1 MAHKRL
7 FVYAVLLAICYLV
20 GVTWAETAAQTLP
33 AIGTNSNNN
42 SNAQPAPVAAPAA
55 PAAAAPPAKQVPA
68 PNAAPPA
75 KVIGQPVSAA
85 PGKSSSNSSST
96 TECVCAGALLPRL
109 DANGKELPI
118 CAECKCSHVARNTT
132 LIKVVVIIV
141 IWIISIL
148 VIYMLFLMCLDPLLN
163 KRVKANYQE
172 HTNEDVHNKL
182 SRYKGIQYS
191 LLVTA
196 QGEDD
201 EDDDVDADA
210 AQLDE
215 PTPPLPAVNNQEL
228 SARANVLNR
237 VGHQQDK
244 WKRQVR
250 EQRRHIYDRHTMLN

>member
-20 GVTWAETAAQTLP
+20 GVTWAETAAQSSP
-33 AIGTNSNNN
+33 VIGSSNNN
-42 SNAQPAPVAAPAA
+42 ASHPSAPVAAAAPAA
-55 PAAAAPPAKQVPA
+55 PAKQTGATPPPSVAPP
-68 PNAAPPA
+68 PNVVG
-75 KVIGQPVSAA
+75 KTVDNA
-85 PGKSSSNSSST
+85 PGQSPSNSSSST
-96 TECVCAGALLPRL
+96 APSTECVCAGALLPRL

-172 HTNEDVHNKL
+172 HTNED
-182 SRYKGIQYS
+182 
-191 LLVTA
+191 
-196 QGEDD
+196 
-201 EDDDVDADA
+201 
-210 AQLDE
+210 DE
-215 PTPPLPAVNNQEL
+215 PTPPMPSVNNQEL

>member
-20 GVTWAETAAQTLP
+20 GVTWAETAAQSSP
-33 AIGTNSNNN
+33 VIGSNNN
-42 SNAQPAPVAAPAA
+42 ASQLSAPAAPAA
-55 PAAAAPPAKQVPA
+55 PAKQTGDSPPPAVAPPP
-68 PNAAPPA
+68 
-75 KVIGQPVSAA
+75 KVIGKTVANA
-85 PGKSSSNSSST
+85 PGQSSSNSSSST
-96 TECVCAGALLPRL
+96 APSTECVCAGALLPRL

-172 HTNEDVHNKL
+172 HTNED
-182 SRYKGIQYS
+182 
-191 LLVTA
+191 
-196 QGEDD
+196 
-201 EDDDVDADA
+201 
-210 AQLDE
+210 DE
-215 PTPPLPAVNNQEL
+215 PTPPMPAVNNQEL

>member
-20 GVTWAETAAQTLP
+20 GVTWAETASQTSP
-33 AIGTNSNNN
+33 VVGSNNN
-42 SNAQPAPVAAPAA
+42 ASHMSAPAVPVAPEVPVA
-55 PAAAAPPAKQVPA
+55 PAKQTGAVLSPT
-68 PNAAPPA
+68 AASPP
-75 KVIGQPVSAA
+75 KVIGKSEPANPAQ
-85 PGKSSSNSSST
+85 SSSNSSST
-96 TECVCAGALLPRL
+96 AAPSTECVCAGALLPRL
-109 DANGKELPI
+109 DSNGKELPI

-172 HTNEDVHNKL
+172 HTNED
-182 SRYKGIQYS
+182 
-191 LLVTA
+191 
-196 QGEDD
+196 
-201 EDDDVDADA
+201 
-210 AQLDE
+210 DE

>member
-7 FVYAVLLAICYLV
+7 FIYAVLLAICYLV
-20 GVTWAETAAQTLP
+20 GVTWAETASQTLP
-33 AIGTNSNNN
+33 GGGPSNTN
-42 SNAQPAPVAAPAA
+42 ATPPVAPPAA
-55 PAAAAPPAKQVPA
+55 KAAAAAAAEVAGSGTAQKAANPTPTSPA
-68 PNAAPPA
+68 PPKANPLVP
-75 KVIGQPVSAA
+75 GQ
-85 PGKSSSNSSST
+85 KSSISNSTAANT
-96 TECVCAGALLPRL
+96 TDCVCAGALLPRL

-132 LIKVVVIIV
+132 LIKVRSTAYSFFVNLINIPPLCAQVVVIIV

-172 HTNEDVHNKL
+172 HTNED
-182 SRYKGIQYS
+182 
-191 LLVTA
+191 
-196 QGEDD
+196 
-201 EDDDVDADA
+201 
-210 AQLDE
+210 DE
-215 PTPPLPAVNNQEL
+215 PTPPLPAANNQEL

>member
-7 FVYAVLLAICYLV
+7 FIYAVLLAICYLV
-20 GVTWAETAAQTLP
+20 GVTWAETASQTLP
-33 AIGTNSNNN
+33 GGSSNH
-42 SNAQPAPVAAPAA
+42 NASAPVAATAGPAPKA
-55 PAAAAPPAKQVPA
+55 GSPTPTAAALPKANPPTP
-68 PNAAPPA
+68 
-75 KVIGQPVSAA
+75 GQ
-85 PGKSSSNSSST
+85 SSSNSSST
-96 TECVCAGALLPRL
+96 AAPTTDCVCAGALLPRL

-118 CAECKCSHVARNTT
+118 CAECKCSHLARNTT

-172 HTNEDVHNKL
+172 HTNED
-182 SRYKGIQYS
+182 
-191 LLVTA
+191 
-196 QGEDD
+196 
-201 EDDDVDADA
+201 
-210 AQLDE
+210 DE
-215 PTPPLPAVNNQEL
+215 PTPPLPSANNQEL

>member
-7 FVYAVLLAICYLV
+7 FLYAVLLAICYLV

-33 AIGTNSNNN
+33 AIGTNSN
-42 SNAQPAPVAAPAA
+42 SNASQMGAPPVPVAAA
-55 PAAAAPPAKQVPA
+55 PAAAATPAKQVPA
-68 PNAAPPA
+68 PTAGSPP
-75 KVIGQPVSAA
+75 KVIGQPEPTAL
-85 PGKSSSNSSST
+85 GQSSSNSSST
-96 TECVCAGALLPRL
+96 AECVCAGALLPRL

-141 IWIISIL
+141 IWIISLL

-172 HTNEDVHNKL
+172 HTNED
-182 SRYKGIQYS
+182 
-191 LLVTA
+191 
-196 QGEDD
+196 
-201 EDDDVDADA
+201 
-210 AQLDE
+210 DE
-215 PTPPLPAVNNQEL
+215 PAPPLPSVNNQEL

>member
-172 HTNEDVHNKL
+172 HTNED
-182 SRYKGIQYS
+182 
-191 LLVTA
+191 
-196 QGEDD
+196 
-201 EDDDVDADA
+201 
-210 AQLDE
+210 DE

>member
-33 AIGTNSNNN
+33 VNGSSTNNGSQL
-42 SNAQPAPVAAPAA
+42 SAPPVIPVAGAPPSKQTGAS
-55 PAAAAPPAKQVPA
+55 PGPTAAPPS
-68 PNAAPPA
+68 
-75 KVIGQPVSAA
+75 KVIAKSPLSA
-85 PGKSSSNSSST
+85 PGQIASNSSST
-96 TECVCAGALLPRL
+96 TAPSTECVCAGALLPHL
-109 DANGKELPI
+109 DSNGKELPI

-172 HTNEDVHNKL
+172 HTNED
-182 SRYKGIQYS
+182 
-191 LLVTA
+191 
-196 QGEDD
+196 
-201 EDDDVDADA
+201 
-210 AQLDE
+210 DE

>member
-7 FVYAVLLAICYLV
+7 FVYALLLAICYLV

-33 AIGTNSNNN
+33 VIGSSNNN
-42 SNAQPAPVAAPAA
+42 ASQLSAPHAVPVAAAQPAKQTGANPAPTEAPTPKVVPKSTPAA
-55 PAAAAPPAKQVPA
+55 T
-68 PNAAPPA
+68 
-75 KVIGQPVSAA
+75 GQ
-85 PGKSSSNSSST
+85 SSSNTSSATAPS
-96 TECVCAGALLPRL
+96 TECVCAGALLPRM

-172 HTNEDVHNKL
+172 HTNED
-182 SRYKGIQYS
+182 
-191 LLVTA
+191 
-196 QGEDD
+196 
-201 EDDDVDADA
+201 
-210 AQLDE
+210 DE
-215 PTPPLPAVNNQEL
+215 PAPPLPAVNNQEL

>member
-7 FVYAVLLAICYLV
+7 LIYAVLLAICYLV
-20 GVTWAETAAQTLP
+20 GVTWAETAIQNQASPGSGILSTSNSSNQSNLP
-33 AIGTNSNNN
+33 ASAGATPKPNPS
-42 SNAQPAPVAAPAA
+42 ALPPPAA
-55 PAAAAPPAKQVPA
+55 SVTS
-68 PNAAPPA
+68 NL
-75 KVIGQPVSAA
+75 
-85 PGKSSSNSSST
+85 GKSSNSST
-96 TECVCAGALLPRL
+96 TTTASPAPDCVCAGALLPHL

-118 CAECKCSHVARNTT
+118 CNECKCSHVARNTT

-172 HTNEDVHNKL
+172 HTNED
-182 SRYKGIQYS
+182 
-191 LLVTA
+191 
-196 QGEDD
+196 
-201 EDDDVDADA
+201 
-210 AQLDE
+210 DE
-215 PTPPLPAVNNQEL
+215 PTPPMPAASTSANNQEL

>member
-7 FVYAVLLAICYLV
+7 FIYAALLAICYLI
-20 GVTWAETAAQTLP
+20 GVTWAETATQPLVHSNTSISEANAP
-33 AIGTNSNNN
+33 ADAKAVT
-42 SNAQPAPVAAPAA
+42 PAPSFAS
-55 PAAAAPPAKQVPA
+55 
-68 PNAAPPA
+68 
-75 KVIGQPVSAA
+75 KVIG
-85 PGKSSSNSSST
+85 ST
-96 TECVCAGALLPRL
+96 TATTATKNGTAAATPECECAGALLPRV
-109 DANGKELPI
+109 DGNGKELPI
-118 CAECKCSHVARNTT
+118 CPECKCSHVARNTT

-172 HTNEDVHNKL
+172 HTNED
-182 SRYKGIQYS
+182 
-191 LLVTA
+191 
-196 QGEDD
+196 
-201 EDDDVDADA
+201 
-210 AQLDE
+210 DE
-215 PTPPLPAVNNQEL
+215 PSPPMPSGSNNQEL

>member
-7 FVYAVLLAICYLV
+7 LVYAVLLAICYLV

-33 AIGTNSNNN
+33 VGGSNNN
-42 SNAQPAPVAAPAA
+42 KNNTQLSASPAASSVPVA
-55 PAAAAPPAKQVPA
+55 PAKQAGASPGST
-68 PNAAPPA
+68 AAPLPN
-75 KVIGQPVSAA
+75 VIGKSPLAA
-85 PGKSSSNSSST
+85 PSQSSSNTSSAATPS

-172 HTNEDVHNKL
+172 HTNED
-182 SRYKGIQYS
+182 
-191 LLVTA
+191 
-196 QGEDD
+196 
-201 EDDDVDADA
+201 
-210 AQLDE
+210 DE